1 MWHMQCAVRLLC
13 DDRCGNTKQ
22 CVVMSDVVRCKIK
35 MWLCNV
41 MWNMV
46 CCDVECG
53 YDVE

>member
-1 MWHMQCAVRLLC
+1 M
-13 DDRCGNTKQ
+13 Q

-35 MWLCNV
+35 MWWCNV

-46 CCDVECG
+46 WCEMCCDVECG